1 MLCVETAHSVLQE
14 MYEKLGSVRQ
24 NSAWHVLLSSTLVV
38 ATLCA
43 DLKVNFD
50 TEPAK
55 TSWDR
60 ALRIFDF
67 HKSHITSAA
76 RGIEVLQKF
85 RESVAA
91 VSQQEAPSGPAGRR
105 DRRQWLENKTKD

>member
-24 NSAWHVLLSSTLVV
+24 NSAWHVLLS
-38 ATLCA
+38 TLCA